1 MEIIG
6 TSSPLVY
13 SELVVMIDPTV
24 YLRRRQ
30 QRILVMTTT
39 SFHLLVPKYPYDRCT
54 KRQQEIPLLWIEK
67 IYADRIDGQII
78 FQIRPDYDLWL
89 ELPSKTHFI
98 HLFSMLHKL
107 QQEKEGIQVDL
118 EVKFV
123 FDIGKLTDA
132 MYISKEASAKS
143 KDYISAKERITRA
156 LEEKKSKSGDVGKIN
171 ANTKRSSPR
180 KATGRNMFSPSAK
193 TKSPRKKGGISK
205 ASGVKTKKDKKE
217 F

>member
-1 MEIIG
+1 MAAIIGKFEEELTYTNVLKETHDHIRVAVSKKLNCLILYVTNLKSNMQFCLSQDKKFAMEIIG

-107 QQEKEGIQVDL
+107 QQ
-118 EVKFV
+118 
-123 FDIGKLTDA
+123 GK
-132 MYISKEASAKS
+132 
-143 KDYISAKERITRA
+143 
-156 LEEKKSKSGDVGKIN
+156 
-171 ANTKRSSPR
+171 
-180 KATGRNMFSPSAK
+180 
-193 TKSPRKKGGISK
+193 K
-205 ASGVKTKKDKKE
+205 ASKLILKLRLCSILVN
-217 F
+217 